1 MEITREEYEFLK
13 SIVNRYERTTT
24 IDPIESMTIKEYY
37 YLKNSVITRRIYTCL
52 VCNHIYKGN
61 EKIDLK
67 TMEQLKSLSRMD
79 FMRLKMFGKVA
90 MSEVEFLF
98 ESLGWELKDNNF

>member
-37 YLKNSVITRRIYTCL
+37 YSKDSLISKRIYGCL
-52 VCNHIYKGN
+52 VCNYIYKGN

-67 TMEQLKSLSRMD
+67 TMGQLKSLSRMD

-90 MSEVEFLF
+90 MNEVEFLF
-98 ESLGWELKDNNF
+98 KSLGWELKNNNF